1 MPFENK
7 GQFNFGLQQGYAL
20 ISGYNKMLRDKNIS
34 SQEEEKKVNVA
45 PQTANNKQS
54 GFFK

>member
-7 GQFNFGLQQGYAL
+7 GQYNFDSKQAYGL
-20 ISGYNKMLRDKNIS
+20 IKEYNKTLRDKGITT
-34 SQEEEKKVNVA
+34 EEEAKKSVA
-45 PQTANNKQS
+45 PRTVNRQS